1 MENDFCHIWLWHNYN
16 MLITSFIKEADC
28 GSADEIIRGETPG
41 KRWRSLKPA
50 DVSAVFSSLLP
61 FFSFFLL
68 LVFLI
73 SSRFGVLRARIN
85 CPNVA
90 DKDPSHGGRTPHLFV
105 KGRDDEERG
114 IMWPTHNAPPG
125 NWGSQWKCEENT
137 DRDDFTD
144 QTGSSR
150 YLPIINITST
160 QDCVICGCFFCLA
173 FKVKA
178 KNTNWTLIFKS
189 AHGQILIV

>member
-1 MENDFCHIWLWHNYN
+1 

-50 DVSAVFSSLLP
+50 DVSAVSSSLLS

-68 LVFLI
+68 VVSLI

-90 DKDPSHGGRTPHLFV
+90 DKDPSQGGRTPHLFV

-125 NWGSQWKCEENT
+125 NRGSQWKRRMKGRAGENT

-150 YLPIINITST
+150 YLPIIIITST
-160 QDCVICGCFFCLA
+160 QDCREKWSVAVFLSW
-173 FKVKA
+173 V
-178 KNTNWTLIFKS
+178 
-189 AHGQILIV
+189 